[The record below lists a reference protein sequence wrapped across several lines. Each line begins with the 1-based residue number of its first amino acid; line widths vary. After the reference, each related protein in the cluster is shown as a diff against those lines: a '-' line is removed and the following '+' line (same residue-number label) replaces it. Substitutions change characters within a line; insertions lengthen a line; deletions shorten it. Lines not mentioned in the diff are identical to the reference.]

1 MHSSGT
7 CFWIVASQVR
17 WDQKTCAFQLS
28 LLSSAVS
35 TLSTFFMKL
44 GNSPNWVHWL
54 YATRIGTPTS
64 IDSTMFIALVALSA
78 PPPPPPPPDSFS
90 LSPENR
96 PLTAP
101 PAGDLPSAFAVVA
114 RSAAEPIGLPL
125 ATPSSLSVTSD
136 ILSRTVPRASSPLP
150 ERAQAAL
157 RVPRVGL
164 PPRSS
169 LRPPLTRPRAPR
181 LAALHPARTGPRAP
195 LRPVR
200 PPRTGP
206 QSPPRR
212 LRHQLPRTGPRAL
225 QRHPRTRPGPPCR
238 RASSHRA
245 CVACRSACQC
255 GSWPPRPPLPWP
267 RRMLGREVRSVAP
280 KAPDCSGR
288 DRRPL

>member
-1 MHSSGT
+1 
-7 CFWIVASQVR
+7 
-17 WDQKTCAFQLS
+17 
-28 LLSSAVS
+28 
-35 TLSTFFMKL
+35 
-44 GNSPNWVHWL
+44 
-54 YATRIGTPTS
+54 
-64 IDSTMFIALVALSA
+64 MFIALVALSA

-136 ILSRTVPRASSPLP
+136 ILSRTVPRASSPSVLSRSAPDSLSLFKGSVVAMTFTSPPGRRRTSVPQVSLRRSFWWLPQRPFSQGPSSWPQLSSPALP

-169 LRPPLTRPRAPR
+169 LRPPRTRPRAPR

-245 CVACRSACQC
+245 CVACRSACQF

-267 RRMLGREVRSVAP
+267 RRTLGREVRSVAP